1 MSKQASLH
9 LVRRDGSVAIF
20 RIDAPAVAA
29 TLTRK
34 AKALAAPGSRPV
46 STLGVM
52 DISRSL
58 LERLI
63 AALDT
68 SDLNFS
74 RNEKGK
80 WFVRAVL
87 PGKPAESVDR
97 VETNDTSV
105 AGEHTCSACG
115 GTGRYTQGYGICYR
129 CKGKG
134 KTTVADRRRNSRYE
148 MHRRNRA
155 EARLAG
161 GA

>member
-1 MSKQASLH
+1 MTKKASLH
-9 LVRRDGSVAIF
+9 MVRRDGSVAIF
-20 RIDAPAVAA
+20 RIDAPAVAS

-63 AALDT
+63 SALDT

-87 PGKPAESVDR
+87 PGVPEVR
-97 VETNDTSV
+97 VETTDTQV

-134 KTTVADRRRNSRYE
+134 KTSVADRRRNSRYE

-155 EARLAG
+155 EARAAAEG

>member
-1 MSKQASLH
+1 MSKNASLH
-9 LVRRDGSVAIF
+9 PVRRDGSVAIF

-29 TLTRK
+29 ALSRK
-34 AKALAAPGSRPV
+34 AKAIAAPGSRPV

-52 DISRSL
+52 DISRTL

-63 AALDT
+63 AALGT

-87 PGKPAESVDR
+87 PKAAESVAR

-134 KTTVADRRRNSRYE
+134 TTTVADRRRNSRYE